1 MGDKH
6 NNSADNGI
14 YEAGKDI
21 CKNNQ
26 IELFSAGHVEDNNRT
41 GHYPKRDTRMKDVSE
56 NG

>member
-41 GHYPKRDTRMKDVSE
+41 GHYPKRYTRMKDVSE